1 MKLFLRYYNT
11 IIILSKKIAQVKTTQ
26 LRDGSIYGRLVV
38 AKDIN
43 VSGTTI
49 QWQKQDKTQKG
60 EKNGIMYYYKNT
72 IHSKSTQL
80 MAISVYTHEN

>member
-26 LRDGSIYGRLVV
+26 LRVGSIYGRLV

-60 EKNGIMYYYKNT
+60 EKKWHNV
-72 IHSKSTQL
+72 L
-80 MAISVYTHEN
+80 L

>member
-26 LRDGSIYGRLVV
+26 LIGGSIHGRLVV

-49 QWQKQDKTQKG
+49 QCQKQDKTQKRG
-60 EKNGIMYYYKNT
+60 KKWHNV
-72 IHSKSTQL
+72 L
-80 MAISVYTHEN
+80 L

>member
-26 LRDGSIYGRLVV
+26 LRGGSIYGRLVV

-43 VSGTTI
+43 VGGTTI
-49 QWQKQDKTQKG
+49 QWQKQDKTQKR
-60 EKNGIMYYYKNT
+60 EKK
-72 IHSKSTQL
+72 
-80 MAISVYTHEN
+80 MA